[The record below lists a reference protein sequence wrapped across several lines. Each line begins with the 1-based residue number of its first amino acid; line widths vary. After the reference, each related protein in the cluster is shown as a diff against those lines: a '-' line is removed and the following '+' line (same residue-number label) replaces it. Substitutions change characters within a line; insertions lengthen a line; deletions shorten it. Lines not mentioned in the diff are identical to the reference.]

1 MKSKTAALLAVSII
15 LGMMLSLQYKSNK
28 EMQATTMNMRAEDLY
43 QQLMQVEQEKKD
55 LAKELQ
61 ALQV

>member
-28 EMQATTMNMRAEDLY
+28 EMQATTMNMRAED
-43 QQLMQVEQEKKD
+43 
-55 LAKELQ
+55 
-61 ALQV
+61 